1 MMKFVN
7 LTPHTV
13 NIVKKVD
20 LIETMTSIE
29 SSGIARV
36 KSETRVVGFIDGI
49 EETETILDPS
59 TVTGLPEPDPD
70 GNTIFIV
77 SRIVAEAVK
86 GIRNDCRI
94 PDKTIRNEKGEIIGC
109 GSLGRV

>member
-1 MMKFVN
+1 MKLVN

-13 NIVKKVD
+13 NICKTIDGIKSMV
-20 LIETMTSIE
+20 SIE
-29 SSGIARV
+29 STGIARV
-36 KSETRVVGFIDGI
+36 KSETRVVGIIDVI
-49 EETETILDPS
+49 EETETVLDPS

-86 GIRNDCRI
+86 GIRDDCRI
-94 PDKTIRNEKGEIIGC
+94 PDKTIRDDEGQIIGC
-109 GSLGRV
+109 ESLGRV